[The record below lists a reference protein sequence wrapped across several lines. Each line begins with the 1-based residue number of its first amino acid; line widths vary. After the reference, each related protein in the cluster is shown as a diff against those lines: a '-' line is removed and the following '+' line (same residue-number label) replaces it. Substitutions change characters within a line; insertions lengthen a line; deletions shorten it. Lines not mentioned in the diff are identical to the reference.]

1 MDTRWTLPANT
12 VLDGSYRIVQ
22 VVGLGGFGITY
33 EAEDLNLATRIAIK
47 EYYPVDFGDRDATMS
62 VKPKSDRHKKTF
74 DWGRSNF
81 LQEARTLA
89 RFEHPS
95 IVRVTRVFE
104 ANSTAYMVMRFERG
118 RSLEDWLKELGRP
131 PAQEELDR
139 IVAPLLDALEML
151 HAANF
156 LHRDIA
162 PDNIIIRPDGTPVLL
177 DFGASRRAVAVMSQ
191 SLTGIVKAG
200 YSPHEQYSSDGR
212 LQGPWSDFYAFG
224 GTLYRAVVGN
234 PPDEAMLRVDED
246 HMAPAVKAAKGDY
259 RRSFLAGIDA
269 CLTVRPSERP
279 RSVAELRTMFL
290 ERKAAT
296 PRRNR
301 LEAGSA
307 GDQPSAEALPRP
319 RARAGWA
326 IAAAIIALMAGAYGG
341 YEYTRWQ
348 PAGRGVEDAAAA
360 QRAAEAARQRQAEIE
375 TERKRQEMEAARRRQ
390 AELEAERKRQEMEAS
405 RRRQAELEA
414 ERKRQEEAARS
425 RQAEVEAE
433 RKRQE
438 EEAARRKQAEL
449 EAERKRQEAEA
460 ERSRQAE
467 LERQRQAEADEAA
480 RRTREA
486 EERERKTKEEERI
499 ALLPKTDV
507 EPHPGETASGEVL
520 IPRQDGTI
528 TAIATDGQWIAIGTD
543 KGTVQLWQLSEGSL
557 AKQVASNGLHAGAR
571 ISALALSTEDG
582 VRIAASDLAGR
593 LAFWEVQSN
602 AVHRTPAPSRDKRV
616 FALRYDGAAKQI
628 MAISVTRSKGNAYEA
643 TVEHWRP
650 DGRSAEAPKPIDTGG
665 RPIEAGA
672 FGPKGDL
679 LAVAAGLQGLA
690 ILEPGR
696 GSPLLKAPVDGFVH
710 ALTFSPDGR
719 RLAIGGQ
726 FDQIRLWEDSEGHR
740 FGQRTNLD
748 LKEQRTGDSVVV
760 TALVFS
766 PDGRFLA
773 SATFDDKIALWDTQS
788 PARLLAEYEGRRQ
801 TSVEPIKWLSLLPAS
816 PGKILLLKPWSDG
829 SVRRMAVAAGK

>member
-1 MDTRWTLPANT
+1 MDTRWTLPPNT

-22 VVGLGGFGITY
+22 VVGFGGFGITY

-95 IVRVTRVFE
+95 VVRVTRVFE

-118 RSLEDWLKELGRP
+118 RSLEDWLKELVRP
-131 PAQEELDR
+131 PTQAELDR
-139 IVAPLLDALEML
+139 IVPPLLDALEML

-212 LQGPWSDFYAFG
+212 LQGPWSDIYALG
-224 GTLYRAVVGN
+224 GTLYRAVVGR

-279 RSVAELRTMFL
+279 RSVAELRPMFL

-296 PRRNR
+296 PRRDR
-301 LEAGSA
+301 LEGGPAQA
-307 GDQPSAEALPRP
+307 DEQPPADAPPRP
-319 RARAGWA
+319 RARTGWA

-348 PAGRGVEDAAAA
+348 PVGHGVEDSAAA

-375 TERKRQEMEAARRRQ
+375 TERKRQERDAERRRQ
-390 AELEAERKRQEMEAS
+390 AELEAEHKRQQAEAEKRQAEIEAERKRRQAEAEKRQAELQAERERQQAEAE

-414 ERKRQEEAARS
+414 
-425 RQAEVEAE
+425 
-433 RKRQE
+433 
-438 EEAARRKQAEL
+438 
-449 EAERKRQEAEA
+449 
-460 ERSRQAE
+460 
-467 LERQRQAEADEAA
+467 ERQRQAEADEAA
-480 RRTREA
+480 RRSREA
-486 EERERKTKEEERI
+486 EERERRKKEEERI
-499 ALLPKTDV
+499 ALLPKPDV
-507 EPHPGETASGEVL
+507 EPHPDETAGEVL
-520 IPRQDGTI
+520 IPHQDGTI
-528 TAIATDGQWIAIGTD
+528 TAIATAGQWIAIGTD
-543 KGTVQLWQLSEGSL
+543 KGAVQLWQLSEGLS
-557 AKQVASNGLHAGAR
+557 AKQVASNSLHGAR
-571 ISALALSTEDG
+571 ISALALSTDRG

-593 LAFWEVQSN
+593 LAFWEVRSN
-602 AVHRTPAPSRDKRV
+602 AVQRTPPPGLDKRI
-616 FALRYDGAAKQI
+616 FALRYDSAAKQI
-628 MAISVTRSKGNAYEA
+628 MAIGVARSKGNTYEA
-643 TVEHWRP
+643 TLERWRP
-650 DGRSAEAPKPIDTGG
+650 DGRTAEAPKPIDTGG

-672 FGPKGDL
+672 FAPDGDL
-679 LAVAAGLQGLA
+679 LAVAAGLQGLS
-690 ILEPGR
+690 ILAPGR
-696 GSPLLKAPVDGFVH
+696 SAPVLTAPMGGFVH
-710 ALTFSPDGR
+710 AMTFSPDSR
-719 RLAIGGQ
+719 RLAIAGQ
-726 FDQIRLWEDSEGHR
+726 FGQIRLWEDGEGHR
-740 FGQRTNLD
+740 FSRHIDLD
-748 LKEQRTGDSVVV
+748 LKSLSGQRAGDSVIV

-801 TSVEPIKWLSLLPAS
+801 PSGEPIKWLSLLPAS
-816 PGKILLLKPWSDG
+816 PGKILLVKPWSDG
-829 SVRRMAVAAGK
+829 SVRGMAVSAGK